1 MTLKAAK
8 LVYKGT
14 ILPILEYADFIHDFG
29 IKYIN
34 KRLQTIQNTGLYIV
48 FNQHFISYEL
58 RDSTETIHRRANVY
72 RLAHRRWIHMLLFIY
87 NYKDRQPFLDLR
99 DINTRRR
106 NGILFSINEIDH
118 YKTRQDP
125 MLRAMKMW
133 NSLPV
138 QTRNAE
144 SKSMLNTMLK
154 NSIPNP
160 FCKVY

>member
-1 MTLKAAK
+1 
-8 LVYKGT
+8 
-14 ILPILEYADFIHDFG
+14 
-29 IKYIN
+29 
-34 KRLQTIQNTGLYIV
+34 
-48 FNQHFISYEL
+48 
-58 RDSTETIHRRANVY
+58 
-72 RLAHRRWIHMLLFIY
+72 MLLFIY
-87 NYKDRQPFLDLR
+87 NYKDRQAFLDLR

-106 NGILFSINEIDH
+106 NGILFSINEIYH

-125 MLRAMKMW
+125 MFRAMKMW